1 MSVKITPGQRAS
13 QKCSLAPAVAPCLA
27 CGIDMKFKLKMAAS
41 VKIIKEATKI
51 LRPLH
56 NDVEN
61 FFLFENEVEENLMR
75 LFQKHRNNQN
85 SIERVRNSVTE
96 VGSIIA
102 GEITILL
109 KKLHRRLSSRKK
121 AYNPWTVQ
129 VRRDLPVQIFA
140 FLLHMVKKARSTYGV
155 THSESRLL
163 DIIVYT
169 EENRV
174 VRDLSRLCDVNREA
188 ILEYFSKT
196 FQGPRKGNARVVIS
210 AQKPF
215 TLSYSRKGSYVVID
229 CYYKFTNEYGY
240 IFES

>member
-1 MSVKITPGQRAS
+1 M
-13 QKCSLAPAVAPCLA
+13 
-27 CGIDMKFKLKMAAS
+27 
-41 VKIIKEATKI
+41 KIIKEATKI

-121 AYNPWTVQ
+121 S
-129 VRRDLPVQIFA
+129 L
-140 FLLHMVKKARSTYGV
+140 
-155 THSESRLL
+155 
-163 DIIVYT
+163 
-169 EENRV
+169 
-174 VRDLSRLCDVNREA
+174 
-188 ILEYFSKT
+188 
-196 FQGPRKGNARVVIS
+196 
-210 AQKPF
+210 
-215 TLSYSRKGSYVVID
+215 
-229 CYYKFTNEYGY
+229 
-240 IFES
+240 

>member
-1 MSVKITPGQRAS
+1 M
-13 QKCSLAPAVAPCLA
+13 
-27 CGIDMKFKLKMAAS
+27 
-41 VKIIKEATKI
+41 KIIKEATKI

-188 ILEYFSKT
+188 ILEYFSGS
-196 FQGPRKGNARVVIS
+196 QERKC
-210 AQKPF
+210 
-215 TLSYSRKGSYVVID
+215 KG
-229 CYYKFTNEYGY
+229 GY
-240 IFES
+240 QCPKAIYLVLL